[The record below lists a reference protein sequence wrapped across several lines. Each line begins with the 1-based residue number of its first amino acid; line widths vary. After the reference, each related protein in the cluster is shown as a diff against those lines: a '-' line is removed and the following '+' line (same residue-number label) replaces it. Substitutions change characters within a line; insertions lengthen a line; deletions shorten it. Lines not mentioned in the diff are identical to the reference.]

1 MDISISEQ
9 IQQLIKQKVESGH
22 YSSPDEIMDTALRL
36 LDERDKKL
44 EALRKDVQVGL
55 DQLERGEYV
64 EYTDET
70 LDQLFDKLEAEA
82 FKNLETQPH
91 TG

>member
-1 MDISISEQ
+1 MYISINEQ

-22 YSSPDEIMDTALRL
+22 YSSPDEVMDAALRL

-55 DQLERGEYV
+55 DQLECGEYV

-70 LDQLFDKLEAEA
+70 LDQLFDKLEVEA
-82 FKNLETQPH
+82 FKDLETQPH